1 MTKIN
6 LLRPLMQ
13 LSVPLLAVS
22 FISVSCRNGSPLPE
36 NPPLTVRAERLA
48 PIAAPVSYSYPG
60 TIEGDRKMTLS
71 TKIMG
76 QVSSFPLEEGANVVR
91 GQVIAK
97 IRSGDLEAKRSQ
109 IQASRDEAAAAFRN
123 IESNYKR
130 MKSLYERKSA
140 TQKEFDDITMAYE
153 IAKSKVAT
161 TDQMEKEI
169 SDVLGY
175 ATITSPIT
183 GSIVAKYLQEGDMAS
198 PGMPIAAIEDAR
210 TLDVRLSVPESE
222 VYLFKRGDRVTVR
235 VDALGQ
241 DASLRGVVDEV
252 NQAGEPVTRQFPVKV
267 RLAPSGNVSL
277 KSGMYA
283 TVVLE
288 AGETRNIIAV
298 PRSTLVRR
306 GELDGVFTVSPAS
319 EALLRWVRTGKTL
332 ADGRVEILSGLAP
345 GELVITSLSDELRDG
360 MPVVVAQ

>member
-1 MTKIN
+1 M
-6 LLRPLMQ
+6 
-13 LSVPLLAVS
+13 VP
-22 FISVSCRNGSPLPE
+22 G
-36 NPPLTVRAERLA
+36 
-48 PIAAPVSYSYPG
+48 
-60 TIEGDRKMTLS
+60 
-71 TKIMG
+71 
-76 QVSSFPLEEGANVVR
+76 
-91 GQVIAK
+91 
-97 IRSGDLEAKRSQ
+97 
-109 IQASRDEAAAAFRN
+109 
-123 IESNYKR
+123 
-130 MKSLYERKSA
+130 
-140 TQKEFDDITMAYE
+140 
-153 IAKSKVAT
+153 
-161 TDQMEKEI
+161 
-169 SDVLGY
+169 
-175 ATITSPIT
+175 
-183 GSIVAKYLQEGDMAS
+183 
-198 PGMPIAAIEDAR
+198 
-210 TLDVRLSVPESE
+210 
-222 VYLFKRGDRVTVR
+222 VTVR